1 MPSTRLFPVDDLA
14 PLDELRQR
22 LGRHIEESFADT
34 PYPGD
39 DRICKTDV
47 DGSDMVRAFRGKDWR
62 DLQLNI
68 ITNYHVDMALMT
80 PEGFRFYLPA
90 FMLAVLFYYGHVST
104 LPMGLMHSLTPPD
117 AGLLQKYLEKKTD
130 PLKHTQIGDFLNRVS
145 AFNSREKAA
154 IRVFLETY
162 RKWQPNARSELRH
175 LERAI
180 EFWKTA

>member
-1 MPSTRLFPVDDLA
+1 MASTRLFPIDDVT
-14 PLDELRQR
+14 PVDELRQR
-22 LGRHIEESFADT
+22 LGRLIEEAFADT

-39 DRICKTDV
+39 DCISKPNE
-47 DGSDMVRAFRGKDWR
+47 DGSDLVRAFRGQSWR

-80 PEGFRFYLPA
+80 PEAFRYYLPA
-90 FMLAVLFYYGHVST
+90 FMLAVIFYYGHVST

-145 AFNSREKAA
+145 AFTGSEKAA
-154 IRVFLETY
+154 IRIFLETY

-180 EFWKTA
+180 EFSQTA